1 MTFSSLLVSAMKA
14 KHLDYRTLS
23 SLVGVSHAYL
33 WQLANPDK
41 QGAGKPAKRP
51 SRPLALK
58 LAETLELDREA
69 LLRAAGYDVDGD
81 EEPLPGVVAYT
92 DFKPDAQA
100 LFKRG
105 IEETRKGHSERGIA
119 LLKQAIGHEGVSF
132 LRAHMG
138 LGVAYLQAKQYDS
151 AIAEFSKVL
160 DLFDAA
166 EAPEGGTS
174 RREGVE
180 RADVH
185 YNRGLAYQDS
195 DRHGLAIRDF
205 ERAIACQGPHPD
217 RYTAALCFSLLATG
231 RFRRVL
237 PVAERFVE
245 AQSESPFFTTAA
257 LDVRLYQAYALARCG
272 QFEAALALLGAVE
285 LLLPTYWYTA
295 YLYAVVCSRFA
306 QALAD
311 RLDTRGPG
319 VRRRLEERL
328 EEVVRA
334 GLRRCRQA
342 VSLNPAS
349 RQVFLA
355 ERDGDFAYLASHPS
369 FMAILQAE
377 SEV

>member
-41 QGAGKPAKRP
+41 QAAGKPAKRP

-58 LAETLELDREA
+58 LAEALSLDRDT
-69 LLRAAGYDVDGD
+69 LLRAAGYDVDGAD
-81 EEPLPGVVAYT
+81 ESPLGVVAYT

-105 IEETRKGHSERGIA
+105 IEETRKGHSERGIV
-119 LLKQAIGHEGVSF
+119 LLKQAIAHEGVSF

-138 LGVAYLQAKQYDS
+138 LGVAYLQSKRYDS

-160 DLFDAA
+160 ELFEDAEDPA
-166 EAPEGGTS
+166 S

-180 RADVH
+180 RADVY

-195 DRHGLAIRDF
+195 DRHGPAIRDF
-205 ERAIACQGPHPD
+205 QQAIALLGPHPD

-245 AQSESPFFTTAA
+245 SQAENPFFTTAA
-257 LDVRLYQAYALARCG
+257 LDVRLYQAYALARCS
-272 QFEAALALLGAVE
+272 QFEAALALAGAVE
-285 LLLPTYWYTA
+285 LLLPSYWYTA
-295 YLYAVVCSRFA
+295 YLYGAIASRFA

-311 RLDTRGPG
+311 RLDHLGPRA
-319 VRRRLEERL
+319 RRRLEERL

-334 GLRRCRQA
+334 GLRRCQQA

-349 RQVFLA
+349 RPIFLA
-355 ERDGDFAYLASHPS
+355 ERLGDFAYFASLPP
-369 FMAILQAE
+369 FMALLHAE